1 MLNLSKKSE
10 LIPASPI
17 RKLVPYSEEAKRKGV
32 KVHHLNIGQPD
43 IETPEV
49 ALDAIRNIS
58 SKVLEYTHSAGNES
72 FRRGMAEYYQKLGLD
87 VNYDDIIAT
96 NGGSEAILFTL
107 MACVDTGG
115 EVIVPEPFYANY
127 NGFAAEA
134 GVEIVPVVSTIDDN
148 FALPA
153 ISEIEKKITDK
164 TKAILLCNPNNPT
177 GYLYTLDELE
187 QLRDLALK
195 ADLFLIVD
203 EVYREFC
210 YDGNIHHSALK
221 LEGAEDNVIVIDS
234 LSKRYSMC
242 GIRLGVVVSKNK
254 PFIDAILRMGQARL
268 CPPLL
273 AQIAGE
279 AALSTPQ
286 SYFDDVYNEYIERRN
301 VTINALNEIEGVY
314 APMPMGAFY
323 SIVKLPVDSA
333 DKFAQWILEEFS
345 YNGETV
351 MLAPASGFYATEGHG
366 VDEVRIAYV
375 LEKESLKSAVK
386 CIEAALK
393 EYNSRK

>member
-10 LIPASPI
+10 LVPASPI
-17 RKLVPYSEEAKRKGV
+17 RKLVPFSEEAKRKGV

-43 IETPEV
+43 IETPEI
-49 ALDAIRNIS
+49 ALSAIKNIS

-72 FRRGMAEYYQKLGLD
+72 FRRGMAKYYQDLNLD
-87 VNYDDIIAT
+87 VNFDDIIAT

-107 MACVDTGG
+107 MACVDAGC

-134 GVEIVPVVSTIDDN
+134 GVNIVPVVSTIEDN

-153 ISEIEKKITDK
+153 ISEIEKKITEK
-164 TKAILLCNPNNPT
+164 TRAILLCNPNNPT
-177 GYLYTLDELE
+177 GYLYTLEELE
-187 QLRDLALK
+187 QLRDLSVK
-195 ADLFLIVD
+195 NDLFLIVD

-221 LEGAEDNVIVIDS
+221 LEGASENVVVIDS

-254 PFIDAILRMGQARL
+254 AFIDAILRMGQARL

-279 AALSTPQ
+279 AALATPK
-286 SYFDDVYNEYIERRN
+286 SYFEDVYNEYIERRN
-301 VTINALNEIEGVY
+301 VTINALNEIEGVH

-375 LEKESLKSAVK
+375 LEKESLKAAVK
-386 CIEAALK
+386 CIEMALK
-393 EYNSRK
+393 EYNSK